1 MKKEVGLNNFYYICN
16 MRKESIIEMID
27 KRITDSYVQGI
38 ATSSIIEDMNTRI
51 KNMSTV
57 IKMEGLDLS
66 ILVQKEFDELDN
78 ENIKVRAKYS
88 VFYIKHST
96 QRIKDLNWLDS
107 KKKIFFSYSNSQI
120 FKLIKLKE
128 KLLVTHS
135 MPF

>member
-1 MKKEVGLNNFYYICN
+1 

-27 KRITDSYVQGI
+27 KRIIDSYVQGI

-51 KNMSTV
+51 KNMSAV
-57 IKMEGLDLS
+57 VKMEGLDLS
-66 ILVQKEFDELDN
+66 ILIQKEFDELDN
-78 ENIKVRAKYS
+78 EDIKVRAKYS
-88 VFYIKHST
+88 VFYIKHSSK
-96 QRIKDLNWLDS
+96 RIKDLNWLDS
-107 KKKIFFSYSNSQI
+107 KKKTFFSYSNSQI

>member
-1 MKKEVGLNNFYYICN
+1 

-27 KRITDSYVQGI
+27 KRIIESYVQGI

-107 KKKIFFSYSNSQI
+107 KKKTFFSYSNSQI

>member
-1 MKKEVGLNNFYYICN
+1 

-27 KRITDSYVQGI
+27 KRIIDSYVQGI
-38 ATSSIIEDMNTRI
+38 STSSIIEDMNTRI
-51 KNMSTV
+51 KNMSSV

-66 ILVQKEFDELDN
+66 ILLQKEFDELDN
-78 ENIKVRAKYS
+78 EDIKVRAKYS
-88 VFYIKHST
+88 VFYIKHSSK
-96 QRIKDLNWLDS
+96 RIKDLNWLKS
-107 KKKIFFSYSNSQI
+107 KKKEFFTYSNSQI

>member
-1 MKKEVGLNNFYYICN
+1 

-27 KRITDSYVQGI
+27 KRIIESYVQGL
-38 ATSSIIEDMNTRI
+38 ATSSIIGDMNTRI

-57 IKMEGLDLS
+57 IQMEGLDLS
-66 ILVQKEFDELDN
+66 TLIQKEFDELDN
-78 ENIKVRAKYS
+78 EDIKVRAKYS

-107 KKKIFFSYSNSQI
+107 KKKTFFSYSNSQI

>member
-1 MKKEVGLNNFYYICN
+1 

-27 KRITDSYVQGI
+27 KRIIDSYVQGI
-38 ATSSIIEDMNTRI
+38 ATSSIIGDMNTRI

-57 IKMEGLDLS
+57 IQMEGLDLS
-66 ILVQKEFDELDN
+66 TLIQKEFDELDN
-78 ENIKVRAKYS
+78 EDIKVRAKYS

-107 KKKIFFSYSNSQI
+107 KKKTFFSYSNSQI

>member
-1 MKKEVGLNNFYYICN
+1 

-27 KRITDSYVQGI
+27 KRIIDSYVQGI

-57 IKMEGLDLS
+57 IQMEGLDLS
-66 ILVQKEFDELDN
+66 TLIQKEFDELDN
-78 ENIKVRAKYS
+78 EDIKVRAKYS
-88 VFYIKHST
+88 VFYIKHSSK
-96 QRIKDLNWLDS
+96 RIKDLDWLDS
-107 KKKIFFSYSNSQI
+107 KKKTFFSYSNSQI

-135 MPF
+135 VPF

>member
-1 MKKEVGLNNFYYICN
+1 

-27 KRITDSYVQGI
+27 KRIIESYVQGI

-66 ILVQKEFDELDN
+66 ILIQKEFDELDN
-78 ENIKVRAKYS
+78 EDIKVRAKYS
-88 VFYIKHST
+88 VFYIKHSSK
-96 QRIKDLNWLDS
+96 RIKDLNWLDS
-107 KKKIFFSYSNSQI
+107 KKKTFFSYSNSQI

>member
-1 MKKEVGLNNFYYICN
+1 

-27 KRITDSYVQGI
+27 KRIIDSYVQGI
-38 ATSSIIEDMNTRI
+38 ATSSIIGDMNTRI

-57 IKMEGLDLS
+57 IQMEGLDLS
-66 ILVQKEFDELDN
+66 TLIQKEFDELDN
-78 ENIKVRAKYS
+78 EDIKVRAKYS
-88 VFYIKHST
+88 VFYIKHSSK
-96 QRIKDLNWLDS
+96 RIKDLNWLDS
-107 KKKIFFSYSNSQI
+107 KKKTFFSYSNSQI

>member
-1 MKKEVGLNNFYYICN
+1 
-16 MRKESIIEMID
+16 MRQESIIEMID
-27 KRITDSYVQGI
+27 KRIIESYVQGI
-38 ATSSIIEDMNTRI
+38 ATSSIIGDMNTRI

-57 IKMEGLDLS
+57 IQMEGLDLS
-66 ILVQKEFDELDN
+66 TLIQKEFDELDN
-78 ENIKVRAKYS
+78 EDIKVRAKYS

-107 KKKIFFSYSNSQI
+107 KKKEFFSYSNSQI

>member
-1 MKKEVGLNNFYYICN
+1 

>member
-1 MKKEVGLNNFYYICN
+1 

-27 KRITDSYVQGI
+27 KRIIESYVQGL
-38 ATSSIIEDMNTRI
+38 ATSSIIGDMNTRI

-57 IKMEGLDLS
+57 IQMEGLDLS
-66 ILVQKEFDELDN
+66 TLIQKEFDELDN
-78 ENIKVRAKYS
+78 EDIKVRAKYS
-88 VFYIKHST
+88 VFYIKHSSK
-96 QRIKDLNWLDS
+96 RIKDLNWLDS
-107 KKKIFFSYSNSQI
+107 KKKEFFSYSNSQI

>member
-1 MKKEVGLNNFYYICN
+1 

-27 KRITDSYVQGI
+27 KRIIDSYVQGI

-51 KNMSTV
+51 KNMSAV
-57 IKMEGLDLS
+57 VKMEGLDLS
-66 ILVQKEFDELDN
+66 ILLQKEFDELDN
-78 ENIKVRAKYS
+78 EDIKVRAKYS
-88 VFYIKHST
+88 VFYIKHSSK
-96 QRIKDLNWLDS
+96 RIKDLDWLDS
-107 KKKIFFSYSNSQI
+107 KKKTFFSYSNSQI